1 MIMSVERKKRIQ
13 ISVMFLTFLRK
24 VESVSLFIILN
35 KNMLTNRSITTM
47 LSRLKASDD
56 MSATVRRRLLEGV
69 MM

>member
-35 KNMLTNRSITTM
+35 KNMLTGRLITTM
-47 LSRLKASDD
+47 LLLLKASGDK
-56 MSATVRRRLLEGV
+56 SAMVVKQLLEAV

>member
-1 MIMSVERKKRIQ
+1 MIMSVERKKRMQ

-35 KNMLTNRSITTM
+35 KHMLTSQLIATM
-47 LSRLKASDD
+47 LLQLKASDD
-56 MSATVRRRLLEGV
+56 RSAMAVRRLLEVV